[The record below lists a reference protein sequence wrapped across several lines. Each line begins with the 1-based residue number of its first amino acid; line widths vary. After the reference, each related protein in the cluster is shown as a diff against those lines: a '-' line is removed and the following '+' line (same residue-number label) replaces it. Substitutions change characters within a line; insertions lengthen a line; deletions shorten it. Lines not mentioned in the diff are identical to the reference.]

1 MAARHASE
9 SQHCATNTLEAM
21 GVVVLA
27 YLTIVGTAF
36 AAYLGAPVWTALFAF
51 VVLSCLSVMNIRAL
65 ADSGNHELLGVDAL
79 TITREAFPHNALT
92 AVAAY
97 VLGHLT
103 IMLWGTTL

>member
-1 MAARHASE
+1 
-9 SQHCATNTLEAM
+9 M
-21 GVVVLA
+21 GAVVLA

-51 VVLSCLSVMNIRAL
+51 VVLSCLSVMNIRTL
-65 ADSGNHELLGVDAL
+65 ADNGHHELAGVDVW

-97 VLGHLT
+97 VLGHLV
-103 IMLWGTTL
+103 LVVFGPLP